1 MIIKSINIIYLNI
14 AGFYIKIDFLPR
26 LSRSKKYFK
35 INNLYEKI
43 NKLLKDFII
52 IHKPQK
58 IDLYI
63 QIKKQNLLTINK
75 KRSFYQYNYL
85 VYYIEKDNY
94 IETYQHI
101 SISHF
106 MFLLIR
112 LLQKLLVRKKGFFL
126 HASTSV
132 INNDAFVFVGRP
144 NAGKSTIIQLIR
156 KAFTPIADDGIIIRE
171 ENAKFYLYQTP
182 DPDKFPWISKSPHR
196 FNIQKIFFLRKSK
209 KLKMIKIEDK
219 SKIFSLLINQLWT
232 TDVSLPNQ
240 ISTIKNF
247 IDINNNFY
255 YLYFPKVK
263 DKLIGELYKFT
274 DQH

>member
-1 MIIKSINIIYLNI
+1 MINKSINIIYLNI

-26 LSRSKKYFK
+26 LSGSKHYLK

-43 NKLLKDFII
+43 NKILKDFII
-52 IHKPQK
+52 FHKPQK

-63 QIKKQNLLTINK
+63 LIKKQNLLTINK
-75 KRSFYQYNYL
+75 KKSFYQYNYL

-112 LLQKLLVRKKGFFL
+112 ILQKLLVRKKGFFL
-126 HASTSV
+126 HASASV
-132 INNDAFVFVGRP
+132 INDDAFVFVGRP

-156 KAFTPIADDGIIIRE
+156 KAFTPIADDGIIIRKE
-171 ENAKFYLYQTP
+171 KANFYLYQTP
-182 DPDKFPWISKSPHR
+182 DPDKFSWISKSPHR
-196 FNIQKIFFLRKSK
+196 YNIRKIFFLRKSK
-209 KLKMIKIEDK
+209 EIKIIKIEDK
-219 SKIFSLLINQLWT
+219 NKIFSLLINQLWT

-240 ISTIKNF
+240 ISPIKEF
-247 IDINNNFY
+247 IEFTNNFY

-263 DKLIGELYKFT
+263 DKLIGELYKLT
-274 DQH
+274 DRH